1 MCPVIILSNIEIP
14 HFEENPASPGMDFLQ
29 KYICRTTVKGKVME
43 FNEQEKL
50 GVIKAIDQVIRTDDR
65 VYEGESFFLSQ
76 LSKVVKFDKAL
87 FDQARRMTLEQAIE
101 ILKEMPD
108 SKKEVLAMMLN
119 QAANSDGRVQEDELR
134 TIHKI
139 FTLAGMDFDDL

>member
-1 MCPVIILSNIEIP
+1 VLLTIE
-14 HFEENPASPGMDFLQ
+14 NA
-29 KYICRTTVKGKVME
+29 TVME
-43 FNEQEKL
+43 FNNQEKL

-65 VYEGESFFLSQ
+65 VYEGESFFLAQ
-76 LSKVVKFDKAL
+76 LSKVVKFDRAL
-87 FDQARRMTLEQAIE
+87 FDKARQMSLDDAVE
-101 ILKEMPD
+101 ILKGMPD

-139 FTLAGMDFDDL
+139 FTRAGMDFDNLYSEPDGI

>member
-1 MCPVIILSNIEIP
+1 LCPAIILSNIEIL
-14 HFEENPASPGMDFLQ
+14 HFEEIPLFPQGEFFRSTFVKPQL
-29 KYICRTTVKGKVME
+29 KGKIME
-43 FNEQEKL
+43 FNNQEKL

-65 VYEGESFFLSQ
+65 VYEGESFFLAQ

-87 FDQARRMTLEQAIE
+87 FDKARQLTLEEAIE

>member
-1 MCPVIILSNIEIP
+1 
-14 HFEENPASPGMDFLQ
+14 
-29 KYICRTTVKGKVME
+29 ME

-50 GVIKAIDQVIRTDDR
+50 GVIKAIDQVIRSDDK

-76 LSKVVKFDKAL
+76 LSKVVKFDRVI
-87 FDQARRMTLEQAIE
+87 FDQARKLSLEEAIA

-108 SKKEVLAMMLN
+108 KKKEFLAMMLN

-139 FTLAGMDFDDL
+139 FTLAGMDFDDLWNLKNWLFQLLKNDLTDIFDVLMNLLVLFVWWNLI

>member
-1 MCPVIILSNIEIP
+1 
-14 HFEENPASPGMDFLQ
+14 
-29 KYICRTTVKGKVME
+29 ME

-50 GVIKAIDQVIRTDDR
+50 GVIKAIDQVIRSDDK

-76 LSKVVKFDKAL
+76 LSKVVKFDRVI
-87 FDQARRMTLEQAIE
+87 FDQARKLSLEEAIA

-108 SKKEVLAMMLN
+108 KKKEFLAMMLN

>member
-1 MCPVIILSNIEIP
+1 
-14 HFEENPASPGMDFLQ
+14 
-29 KYICRTTVKGKVME
+29 ME

-87 FDQARRMTLEQAIE
+87 FDQARRMTLDQAIE

-108 SKKEVLAMMLN
+108 KKKEVLAMMLN

-134 TIHKI
+134 TIHNI
-139 FTLAGMDFDDL
+139 FTLAGMDFDNL